1 MPDQTEKKTDHV
13 ITLKIEIP
21 GKPIGSPGLINRW
34 RTQMGAVKHIRISRR
49 MNQYIIILL
58 LTADSISE
66 PPAIITLSDWYVY
79 SMI

>member
-1 MPDQTEKKTDHV
+1 
-13 ITLKIEIP
+13 
-21 GKPIGSPGLINRW
+21 
-34 RTQMGAVKHIRISRR
+34 MGAVKHIRISRR

-66 PPAIITLSDWYVY
+66 PPAKIALSDWYVY